1 MAAMREL
8 ERLGATGRAAVRRR
22 QRRYVMTVGL
32 VAQRGEPALTEEA
45 RDGGGASG
53 VAVTAG
59 ALSRRAKANARPKI
73 CETGKRA
80 GSAAY
85 NCEECSGSKA

>member
-1 MAAMREL
+1 
-8 ERLGATGRAAVRRR
+8 
-22 QRRYVMTVGL
+22 MTVGL
-32 VAQRGEPALTEEA
+32 VAQRGESALIEEA

-73 CETGKRA
+73 CETGRRA
-80 GSAAY
+80 GSAADS
-85 NCEECSGSKA
+85 CEECSGSKAYCRLWAFGGADSGGYIWL